1 MLRTESNVSH
11 FTLCFSDFS
20 VVRGLR
26 LLVLTYSSFRSTLL
40 WYKLFILHTRC
51 NWQTVIANSFF
62 FFSIVLVNLTLT
74 FYWRCLSNG
83 CTSLSWTWV
92 SHFTTKN
99 DYYAVLFRT
108 CILVNFLLVI
118 QCYIANH
125 GEFFIYQINY

>member
-62 FFSIVLVNLTLT
+62 FSIVLVNLTLT

-83 CTSLSWTWV
+83 VQVCHELESVILQPRTI
-92 SHFTTKN
+92 TTLF
-99 DYYAVLFRT
+99 YFVLVFWL
-108 CILVNFLLVI
+108 IFLLVI